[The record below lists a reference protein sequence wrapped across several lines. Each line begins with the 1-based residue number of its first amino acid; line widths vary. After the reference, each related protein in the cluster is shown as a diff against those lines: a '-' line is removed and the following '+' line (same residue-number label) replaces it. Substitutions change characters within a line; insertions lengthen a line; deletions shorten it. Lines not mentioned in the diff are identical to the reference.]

1 MMRNYR
7 TNNDSRACRTCGDG
21 GARMQAPMP
30 MQGTSCNNLK
40 KKLQTVDFAII
51 DTVLFLD
58 AYPKNAQ
65 ALDYY
70 HKLVNERE
78 MLKKA
83 INESCGPIDSMSNKS
98 RNEWAWV
105 ASPWPWEIEAN

>member
-7 TNNDSRACRTCGDG
+7 TNNDSRASSSCRTPSEV
-21 GARMQAPMP
+21 GARMQ
-30 MQGTSCNNLK
+30 MQGTNCNNLK
-40 KKLQTVDFAII
+40 KKLQTLDFAII

-78 MLKKA
+78 ILAKA